1 MRDIFGVDESQ
12 AVLLKDHFEFIL
24 EAVGILDVLSMPDPA
39 RASQSLSEFRVA
51 IPDHSCVRRAG
62 LTLTT
67 CRPRLTSLVH
77 VQEGPRK
84 SKLSPNS
91 TIVGACGLRGL

>member
-12 AVLLKDHFEFIL
+12 AVVRDHFDSIL

-39 RASQSLSEFRVA
+39 GASQSLSEFRDA
-51 IPDHSCVRRAG
+51 IPDHSCVRWAG
-62 LTLTT
+62 LTLAT

-84 SKLSPNS
+84 SKSSPDS